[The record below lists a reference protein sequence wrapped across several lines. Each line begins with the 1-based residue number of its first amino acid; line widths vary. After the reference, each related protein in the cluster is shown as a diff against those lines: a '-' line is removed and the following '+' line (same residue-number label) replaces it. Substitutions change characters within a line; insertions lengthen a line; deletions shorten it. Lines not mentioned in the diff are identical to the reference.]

1 MTVDARGYS
10 CPMPVVMVQKAVK
23 ADAPATLEVLLRG
36 ECHPVCRE
44 QRLQGR
50 RGAGG
55 SGLPSVPVQM
65 SRYIA
70 TFHTHLSALLT
81 CQRLTAAGV
90 RARMMPVPRKLSA
103 SCGTCVDYEASGP
116 MLEQMDTDVER
127 VFAVAGET
135 YTLLLENE

>member
-23 ADAPATLEVLLRG
+23 ADAPRHPGGAGGQPVLCG
-36 ECHPVCRE
+36 ECHPLRRK
-44 QRLQGR
+44 QRLQGS

-90 RARMMPVPRKLSA
+90 RAR
-103 SCGTCVDYEASGP
+103 
-116 MLEQMDTDVER
+116 
-127 VFAVAGET
+127 
-135 YTLLLENE
+135 